1 MADNET
7 PQDTTFTKT
16 ELLALLRDI
25 EKRLYS
31 RKVEKQIE
39 PLDLEER
46 QQFVSARLHLTSVIA
61 TVNAALMRDI
71 REDLQAQSA
80 SLRQGI
86 TDLDGSLTKLTAAKQ
101 WASAI
106 NGVVGLLGNVVSLL

>member
-1 MADNET
+1 MADTPT

-16 ELLALLRDI
+16 ELLELLRDI

-31 RKVEKQIE
+31 RKVEQQIE
-39 PLDLEER
+39 PLDLVER
-46 QQFVSARLHLTSVIA
+46 QQFVAARLHLTAVIA

-71 REDLQAQSA
+71 REDLDAQSA

-86 TDLDGSLTKLTAAKQ
+86 TDLDGSLKTLTGAKQ
-101 WASAI
+101 WASAV
-106 NGVVGLLGNVVSLL
+106 NGVISLLGNVVSLL